1 MKFLIGSLIALFTLP
16 AFAQPNVEAVKK
28 CLQTKYGELTN
39 HNSSVAAVVSAD
51 KTELL
56 TFGNATLDQ
65 IFEIGS
71 VTKTFTGTLLAKA
84 VLEKGIKLS
93 DSILPFYQKPDEV
106 ITYEQLTTHT
116 AGFTNSIKSYY
127 TNTNR
132 DFPYEG
138 LTSTVF
144 KGLYSKINLVSKP
157 GEKFLYSNTGTAI
170 LALNLE
176 EIFNQDYQTLVKT
189 NIFNVLGMKDSY
201 FTVPD
206 SQMYRFPK
214 ANANGD
220 IWPYWD
226 LSNTPFEGVGGIR
239 STVSDMALYL
249 KANLIQSDSSLS
261 SAMELAHQ
269 PLFKKEY
276 GQIGMNWLVSDK
288 GLVWHNGSTIGF
300 NSVLVFS
307 KRLGLGVVAMTDTS
321 WYKINPEGKEEFD
334 FTFENIAFNCLLNP

>member
-1 MKFLIGSLIALFTLP
+1 MKCLTLSLIALFTLP
-16 AFAQPNVEAVKK
+16 AFAQTNAEAVKK
-28 CLQTKYGELTN
+28 CLQTKYSQLTD
-39 HNSSVAAVVSAD
+39 HNSSVAAVVSAEQ
-51 KTELL
+51 TELL

-71 VTKTFTGTLLAKA
+71 ITKTFTGTLLAKA
-84 VLEKGIKLS
+84 VLEKGLKLT
-93 DSILPFYQKPDEV
+93 DGIPAFFQKPDEV
-106 ITYEQLTTHT
+106 ITYQQLTTHT
-116 AGFTNSIKSYY
+116 AGFTNSISSYY
-127 TNTNR
+127 TITNR

-138 LTSTVF
+138 LTSAVF

-176 EIFNQDYQTLVKT
+176 EIFNQDYQTLIQT
-189 NIFNVLGMKDSY
+189 NIFDVLGMKNSY

-206 SQMYRFPK
+206 SEMYRFPK

-249 KANLIQSDSSLS
+249 KANLLQSDSSLS
-261 SAMELAHQ
+261 SALELAHQ
-269 PLFKKEY
+269 PLFKKEN
-276 GQIGMNWLVSDK
+276 GQIAMNWMVSDK

-300 NSVLVFS
+300 DSIVIFS
-307 KRLGLGVVAMTDTS
+307 KKLNVGVVAMTDTS
-321 WYKINPEGKEEFD
+321 WYRLNPEGKEEFD
-334 FTFENIAFNCLLNP
+334 FTFEDIAFNCLLNP